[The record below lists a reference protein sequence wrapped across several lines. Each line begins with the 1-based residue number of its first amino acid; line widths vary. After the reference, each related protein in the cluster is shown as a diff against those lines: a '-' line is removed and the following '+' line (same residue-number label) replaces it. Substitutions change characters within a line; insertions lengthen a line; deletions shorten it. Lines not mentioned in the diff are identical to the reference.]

1 MWGDR
6 MSKIGTFL
14 DYEAVEFSP
23 ELNRLLLEGF
33 DEDTTVIEMFKK
45 MDRMWD
51 ELIFADQNITKEDIK

>member
-1 MWGDR
+1 